1 MLGPLMRYAG
11 VSVGTAGLALA
22 VLLLLTWWASGSA
35 AAAAQQPVL
44 LTTLP
49 HSLPRAGTWTWL
61 LERRDV
67 LSEPGLIAAVGS
79 GLIAVAALVRR
90 TTS

>member
-1 MLGPLMRYAG
+1 MRYAG

-35 AAAAQQPVL
+35 AAAEQPVM

-49 HSLPRAGTWTWL
+49 YALPPAGTWTWL
-61 LERRDV
+61 LQRRDV
-67 LSEPGLIAAVGS
+67 LSEPGIIAAVGS

>member
-1 MLGPLMRYAG
+1 MSYPG

-22 VLLLLTWWASGSA
+22 VLLLLTWWASDS
-35 AAAAQQPVL
+35 AAAQQPVM

-49 HSLPRAGTWTWL
+49 YSLPYSLPRAGTWTWL